1 MRIQAV
7 LYIVIWN
14 NVMAYFHEFIL
25 PHGISLEMDEG
36 EIL

>member
-14 NVMAYFHEFIL
+14 NVMAYFHERVMVNGIL
-25 PHGISLEMDEG
+25 
-36 EIL
+36 